1 MRARDARGLWMGAFW
16 TERRTALTGCARW
29 NRCAHEASSPR
40 AQVSSTFVRARSA
53 KGHLRRRSAVWLSEA
68 RAGGSSR
75 RMVRTA
81 DLCAQRG
88 SAIMDDEDGGRRTT
102 DDGHLRLSRSSLLK
116 HCYSNSN
123 TMKRQTLEREREGGP
138 MWPPS
143 CSVDCCP
150 IADPL

>member
-1 MRARDARGLWMGAFW
+1 MRARDARGLWVGAFRA
-16 TERRTALTGCARW
+16 ERRTALTGCARW

-88 SAIMDDEDGGRRTT
+88 SAIGQQSTEHDGGHI
-102 DDGHLRLSRSSLLK
+102 GPPSLSRSSV
-116 HCYSNSN
+116 C
-123 TMKRQTLEREREGGP
+123 RFIVFEFE
-138 MWPPS
+138 
-143 CSVDCCP
+143 
-150 IADPL
+150 